1 MIEAFDGSDRNKY
14 WNKFYEDGNKTI
26 FPSQFAV
33 MLASTV
39 SSEFDIVDLGCGNG
53 RDTFFFSQLGYR
65 VVGIDQS
72 EVAIRSNLSRSLGGR
87 QDNVRFVQANFSDRE
102 KIELAANI
110 NGIKSKKI
118 YYCRFVLHSIT
129 DDEEDKLFSTLVEL
143 IKPEDKFYAEFRTE
157 KDRNKEKIFGSHFRR
172 FLNGEAFLQRCSDR
186 GLVPDYFIEGVG
198 MATFRSEDPVVA
210 RVVLVKR
217 YGQ

>member
-129 DDEEDKLFSTLVEL
+129 DDEEDKLIGVPLEDRDIAALYDKLRAEAEGVIVAGWSKGFLGKLRKAVPEGTELVEMQLPLRRTLSGKVQTYWYAL
-143 IKPEDKFYAEFRTE
+143 IPPA
-157 KDRNKEKIFGSHFRR
+157 
-172 FLNGEAFLQRCSDR
+172 RCPAAS
-186 GLVPDYFIEGVG
+186 GG
-198 MATFRSEDPVVA
+198 
-210 RVVLVKR
+210 
-217 YGQ
+217 